1 MARLSGQLLKRALV
15 SMIAPMAFLGL
26 YGGLSRMSANLP
38 ATAAASSFHGA
49 LVLHGVF
56 GTLIPLERAVALR
69 EPWAFGAPIASLIGS
84 VLLLLTLPAHGWAL
98 YGLSA
103 LWFAAV
109 SVRILILQTAPF
121 TFALLLGALAL
132 VAADALLLI
141 GREIPEIVALW
152 LTFLVL
158 TVAAERLELSRLLK
172 HPLVV
177 VALFFCAALG
187 LLGGATIGGIES
199 PLFGIGLVAMA
210 LWMLRYDIAMQ
221 TVRLSGR
228 VRYFAASMLSGH
240 CWLLLAGLAVLA
252 APWLANP
259 YDLIIHAIC
268 LGFAL
273 SMVFGHALIILPAI
287 TGIRL
292 TYSAW
297 LYLPLAALQLSVCLR
312 ALGDSLDQPVGRLES
327 GYLTVSALLLF
338 AAILAGRRP
347 RRPLLSD
354 QPGDH

>member
-1 MARLSGQLLKRALV
+1 MARVSGQLLKRALV

-26 YGGLSRMSANLP
+26 YGGLSRMGADLP

-84 VLLLLTLPAHGWAL
+84 VLLLVTLPAHGWAL

-109 SVRILILQTAPF
+109 SVRILILQPAPF
-121 TFALLLGALAL
+121 TFALLLGSLAL

-152 LTFLVL
+152 LSFLVL
-158 TVAAERLELSRLLK
+158 TVAAEQLELSRLLK
-172 HPLVV
+172 HPPVA
-177 VALFFCAALG
+177 VALFFCSALCILAGAATRG
-187 LLGGATIGGIES
+187 TES
-199 PLFGIGLVAMA
+199 PLFGIGLIAMA

-221 TVRLSGR
+221 TVRLSGQ
-228 VRYFAASMLSGH
+228 VRYFAVAMLSGH
-240 CWLLLAGLAVLA
+240 CWLLLAGTAVLGA
-252 APWLANP
+252 RWLTNP
-259 YDLIIHAIC
+259 YDLIVHVIC

-292 TYSAW
+292 AYSAG
-297 LYLPLAALQLSVCLR
+297 LYVPLAVLQISVCLR
-312 ALGDSLDQPVGRLES
+312 ALGDSLDLPVGRLES
-327 GYLTVSALLLF
+327 GYLAISALLLF
-338 AAILAGRRP
+338 AAVLVGRGRR
-347 RRPLLSD
+347 RLALSD
-354 QPGDH
+354 QPRNH

>member
-1 MARLSGQLLKRALV
+1 LSGQ
-15 SMIAPMAFLGL
+15 
-26 YGGLSRMSANLP
+26 
-38 ATAAASSFHGA
+38 
-49 LVLHGVF
+49 
-56 GTLIPLERAVALR
+56 
-69 EPWAFGAPIASLIGS
+69 
-84 VLLLLTLPAHGWAL
+84 
-98 YGLSA
+98 
-103 LWFAAV
+103 
-109 SVRILILQTAPF
+109 
-121 TFALLLGALAL
+121 
-132 VAADALLLI
+132 
-141 GREIPEIVALW
+141 
-152 LTFLVL
+152 
-158 TVAAERLELSRLLK
+158 
-172 HPLVV
+172 
-177 VALFFCAALG
+177 
-187 LLGGATIGGIES
+187 
-199 PLFGIGLVAMA
+199 
-210 LWMLRYDIAMQ
+210 
-221 TVRLSGR
+221 

-327 GYLTVSALLLF
+327 VYLTVSALLLF